1 MTNKDRVREVVAGVL
16 RSVRYILPSNRV
28 EDGIADALCYAGLI
42 APDPPKAYRIDMLGG
57 RYPCIVRACDGQ
69 SISGVQLA
77 TPAERTAM
85 LDALN
90 AMEGEGDR

>member
-1 MTNKDRVREVVAGVL
+1 MTNRDRVREVVAGVL
-16 RSVRYILPSNRV
+16 LSAVGILPTDRV
-28 EDGIADALCYAGLI
+28 AKDIADALDDAGLI
-42 APDPPKAYRIDMLGG
+42 APDPPKAYRIDMLCDT
-57 RYPCIVRACDGQ
+57 YPCIVRVRDGQ